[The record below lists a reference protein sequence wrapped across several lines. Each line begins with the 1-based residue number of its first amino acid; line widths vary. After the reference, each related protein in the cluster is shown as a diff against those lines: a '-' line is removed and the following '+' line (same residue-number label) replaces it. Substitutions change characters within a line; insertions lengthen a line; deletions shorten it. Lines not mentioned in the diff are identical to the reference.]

1 MRLSPVAKAL
11 LVAMDRPAVLVG
23 ADGASC
29 PNAAFEAL
37 PAAVRARALSRKP
50 PAGWTLQMIEG
61 GLTLVSSA
69 ASHAAPETIKAF
81 ARERALATLSH
92 EIRTPLN
99 GVLGMAGLLSRTKL
113 DPTQA
118 AYVEALSESGEHLLG
133 LVNDVLDYAKL
144 GSGKIVLE
152 QSPTDVERLLQGVAE
167 LLSPR
172 AHAAGIDIAWAA
184 APGLPSILADDGRLK
199 QILFNLAGNAVKMT
213 AAGGVLV
220 SAEIANRRPGRIR
233 LRFAVRDTGPGL
245 GAEAQAGIFEEFEQ
259 TAEGARA
266 GGAGLGLAIVQRL
279 AGAFGG
285 KVGVDSKLGEGAVF
299 WFEAGFKLAEAT
311 EQPLALKGLTVAI
324 ASGCEIVREAARRQL
339 EASGGRG
346 LVFVTAAEAAR
357 HAPRDALLLVDPPSG
372 AAPSPPP
379 EGRQALVLLTPEA
392 RDKIDAWRAAGYA
405 GYLIKPLRR
414 ASLEARVLAATAPGA
429 AAAPNARGQ
438 AGGFDER
445 AEAGFAHGARE
456 LLAEDNP
463 VNAML
468 AQALLSREGCLVTR
482 ATNGEE
488 AVKALAAGP
497 GYDLILM
504 DVRMPGMDGI
514 TATRVLRVQGVTT
527 PILAL
532 TADAFEDDR
541 RACLD
546 AGMDD
551 FLTKPLDSAALRAA
565 LGRWTLGRRE
575 AVRARLA
582 S

>member
-1 MRLSPVAKAL
+1 MRLSPVANAL
-11 LVAMDRPAVLVG
+11 LAALDRPAALVRG
-23 ADGASC
+23 DGASC
-29 PNAAFEAL
+29 PNAAFDAL
-37 PAAVRARALSRKP
+37 PAAIRARALSRKP
-50 PAGWTLQMIEG
+50 PAGWTLQKIEG

-144 GSGKIVLE
+144 GSGKIVLDA
-152 QSPTDVERLLQGVAE
+152 SPTDVERLLQSVAE

-184 APGLPSILADDGRLK
+184 APSLPLVLTDDGRLK

-220 SAEIANRRPGRIR
+220 TAEIVGQRQGRIR
-233 LRFAVRDTGPGL
+233 LRFGVRDTGPGL
-245 GAEAQAGIFEEFEQ
+245 SAEAQARIFEEFEQ

-266 GGAGLGLAIVQRL
+266 GGAGLGLAIVRRL

-285 KVGVDSKLGEGAVF
+285 KVGVDSRAGEGALF
-299 WFEAGFKLAEAT
+299 WFEAGFKIAEPAA
-311 EQPLALKGLTVAI
+311 QPLALTGLTVAI
-324 ASGCEIVREAARRQL
+324 ASGCEIVREAARRQV

-346 LVFVTAAEAAR
+346 LTFADPHEAAR
-357 HAPRDALLLVDPPSG
+357 QAPRDAVLLVDPPSG
-372 AAPSPPP
+372 AIPSAPPP
-379 EGRQALVLLTPEA
+379 GRPALVLLTPEA

-414 ASLEARVLAATAPGA
+414 ASLEARVLAATAVGA
-429 AAAPNARGQ
+429 SAAPATSQ
-438 AGGFDER
+438 TAGGFDER
-445 AEAGFAHGARE
+445 AEAGFARGVRV

-468 AQALLSREGCLVTR
+468 AQALLGREGCLVTR
-482 ATNGEE
+482 AVNGEE
-488 AVKALAAGP
+488 AVKALAGAAF
-497 GYDLILM
+497 DLILM

-514 TATRVLRVQGVTT
+514 AATRVLRAQAVKT

-551 FLTKPLDSAALRAA
+551 FLTKPLDSAALRGA
-565 LGRWTLGRRE
+565 LGNWTLGRRE
-575 AVRARLA
+575 AVRARIA